1 MDLDFSKDIV
11 LENDRARLE
20 PLALSHLEELLPIA
34 LNHPTLLQY
43 SPSYF
48 GSRDNLEKY
57 IRNALAARDQQSR
70 YAFAIFDKEK
80 NVYAGS
86 SSFGNISNHDQRLEI
101 GWTWI
106 SKEFQGT
113 GLNKNCKILLLK
125 YAFEGLDFERVE
137 LRTDSRN
144 TQSRRAIEKIGATY
158 EGELRNHVLMLDGY
172 RRSTV
177 CYSII
182 KSEWAGIKNSVF
194 SEFV

>member
-1 MDLDFSKDIV
+1 MDLDFSKEII
-11 LENDRARLE
+11 LENDRTRLE

-48 GSRDNLEKY
+48 GSEAKLEKY
-57 IRNALAARDQQSR
+57 IRNALAARDQQNR

-86 SSFGNISNHDQRLEI
+86 SSFGNISNHDKRLEI

-113 GLNKNCKILLLK
+113 GLNKNCKNLLLK
-125 YAFEGLDFERVE
+125 HVFEKLEFERVE
-137 LRTDSRN
+137 FRTDIRN

-158 EGELRNHVLMLDGY
+158 EGELRNHTLMLDGY

-182 KSEWAGIKNSVF
+182 KSEWPGIKSSVF

>member
-1 MDLDFSKDIV
+1 MDLDFSKEII

-20 PLALSHLEELLPIA
+20 PLALSHLEELLPVA

-48 GSRDNLEKY
+48 GSKANLEKY
-57 IRNALAARDQQSR
+57 ITNALIAREQKNR

-80 NVYAGS
+80 SAYAGS
-86 SSFGNISNHDQRLEI
+86 SSFGNVSNHDQRLEI

-106 SKEFQGT
+106 SKEFQAS
-113 GLNKNCKILLLK
+113 GLNKNCKILLLQ
-125 YAFEGLDFERVE
+125 YAFDALGFERVE

-144 TQSRRAIEKIGATY
+144 TQSRRAIEKIGASF
-158 EGELRNHVLMLDGY
+158 EGELRNHTLMLDGY

-182 KSEWAGIKNSVF
+182 KSEWLGIKSSIF